1 MMSRTQLVD
10 RVRCECLPDDR
21 GTADDDDRGTADD
34 VDVTVTGG
42 RAGLLKG
49 GGKTAGHEVECR
61 PALHL
66 DRIARV
72 VVRTKTGAW

>member
-1 MMSRTQLVD
+1 
-10 RVRCECLPDDR
+10 
-21 GTADDDDRGTADD
+21 
-34 VDVTVTGG
+34 
-42 RAGLLKG
+42 
-49 GGKTAGHEVECR
+49 VECR